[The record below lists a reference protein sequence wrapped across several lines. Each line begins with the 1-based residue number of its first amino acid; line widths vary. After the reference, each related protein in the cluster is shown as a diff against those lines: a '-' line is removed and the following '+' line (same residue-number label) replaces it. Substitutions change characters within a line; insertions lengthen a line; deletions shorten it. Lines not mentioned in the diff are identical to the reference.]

1 MNSPAISVQ
10 RVRKYFKD
18 VKAVDGVDLTIRPG
32 EYVALLGPNG
42 AGKTTLVEMI
52 EGIQRPDDGEI
63 LINGKSW
70 KQAEQELRRI
80 LGISLQET
88 YFIDKLTTQE
98 TLTLFASFY
107 GLGPGRVVEILRL
120 IGLEDKRKTYVVNL
134 SGGQRQR
141 LALGVALLNDPKI
154 LLLDEPTTGLDPTA
168 RREVW
173 DILVH
178 LKKERTQTMVLTTHY
193 MEEASFLC
201 DRIVIM
207 DRGRVLADGTLDAL
221 LSVHRK
227 GEIIEFSLEGK
238 GSATMP
244 PFLGPY
250 PLVYD
255 EHTERWRVEVED
267 TARDL
272 PRLMDLLKQN
282 GRILASFECRKTTLE
297 DLFLSMTGRKLDQDT
312 SATVTT

>member
-1 MNSPAISVQ
+1 MNSPAISVSG
-10 RVRKYFKD
+10 VRKYFKD

-52 EGIQRPDDGEI
+52 EGIQRPDTGEI
-63 LINGKSW
+63 LINDRSW
-70 KQAEQELRRI
+70 KQAEKELRRSI
-80 LGISLQET
+80 GISLQET

-107 GLGPGRVVEILRL
+107 GLGSERVDRILHL
-120 IGLEDKRKTYVVNL
+120 IRLEDKKKAYVVNL

-141 LALGVALLNDPKI
+141 LALGVALLNDPEI

-173 DILVH
+173 NIL
-178 LKKERTQTMVLTTHY
+178 LNLRKERMQTMVLTTHY

-227 GEIIEFSLEGK
+227 GEIIEFSIEAPAGGIK
-238 GSATMP
+238 ADS
-244 PFLGPY
+244 LGPY
-250 PLVYD
+250 APVYD
-255 EHTERWRVEVED
+255 DRTGRWRVEVED

-272 PRLMDLLKQN
+272 PRLLDLLKQN
-282 GRILASFECRKTTLE
+282 GQTLLSFECRQTTLE

-312 SATVTT
+312 SSAVMP